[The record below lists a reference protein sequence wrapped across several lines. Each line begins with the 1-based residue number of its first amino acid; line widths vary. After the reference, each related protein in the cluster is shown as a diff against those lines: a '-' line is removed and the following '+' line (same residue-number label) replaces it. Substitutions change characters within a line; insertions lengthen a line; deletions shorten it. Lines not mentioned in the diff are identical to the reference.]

1 MSSAQQSEP
10 TPRAIEADLRLPAG
24 VAGQRLDGALASVL
38 PQHSRARLQRWISDG
53 ALTVDGKQARPRDR
67 VHGGEVICLRATEA
81 AQVADAPEAIP
92 LQLLHQDADCL
103 VVNKPAGL
111 VVHPGAG
118 NRSGTLVN
126 ALLALDPQLA
136 LLPRAGI
143 VHRLDKDTSGALLV
157 ARSAEAHTALVSAL
171 ARREIEREYLA
182 LVQGEPV
189 SGFTVDQPLD
199 RHPTDRLRRAV
210 REDGRP
216 AVTHVRIEHRFT
228 GYTLLRCKL
237 ETGRTHQIRVHLA
250 HMRLPIVGDPL
261 YGGRLRLPAGAEPA
275 LVDALRGFRR
285 QALHAEKLAFA
296 HPIEGHRV
304 AVQAAIPDDFRDLLR
319 LLAG

>member
-1 MSSAQQSEP
+1 MSDADRAEP
-10 TPRAIEADLRLPAG
+10 ALRAIEADLRLPDS
-24 VAGQRLDGALASVL
+24 VAGQRLDGALAALL
-38 PQHSRARLQRWISDG
+38 PEHSRARLQRWISDG
-53 ALTVDGKQARPRDR
+53 SLTVDGATARPRDR
-67 VHGGEVICLRATEA
+67 VHGGEVICLRASEEV
-81 AQVADAPEAIP
+81 QVADAPEAIE
-92 LQLLHQDADCL
+92 LDLLHQDEACL

-126 ALLALDPQLA
+126 GLLALDPQLA
-136 LLPRAGI
+136 VLPRAGI

-157 ARSAEAHTALVSAL
+157 ARSMEAHTALVAAL

-189 SGFTVDQPLD
+189 SGFSVDAPLD

-216 AVTHVRIEHRFT
+216 ALTHVRIEHRFD

-250 HMRLPIVGDPL
+250 HVRLPIVGDPL
-261 YGGRLRLPAGAEPA
+261 YGGRLRLPAGADPL
-275 LVDALRGFRR
+275 LVEALRGFRR
-285 QALHAEKLAFA
+285 QALHAERLAFE
-296 HPIEGHRV
+296 HPSSGERI
-304 AVQAAIPDDFRDLLR
+304 AVKAALPADLRALLK